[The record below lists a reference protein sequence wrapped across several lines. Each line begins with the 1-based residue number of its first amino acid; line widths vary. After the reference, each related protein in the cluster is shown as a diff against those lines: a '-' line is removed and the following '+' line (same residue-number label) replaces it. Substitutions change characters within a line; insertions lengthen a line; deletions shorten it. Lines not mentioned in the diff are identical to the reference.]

1 MCENKPLSFIN
12 KYRPFGDE
20 GEEYEAVEVKN
31 GGCWCLAAPVDWWT
45 AAWLGACVYDPHG
58 RLSDELL
65 AKGHL
70 AAVILLLQNNV

>member
-1 MCENKPLSFIN
+1 M
-12 KYRPFGDE
+12 
-20 GEEYEAVEVKN
+20 KN